1 MTENMNN
8 YLIFNLMGP
17 YKTNCYYSIILSRSK
32 DEIKMGASPQVA
44 QGDGGLDW
52 DRSVQ
57 HSAKKE
63 KVADQ
68 LDDMLI

>member
-8 YLIFNLMGP
+8 HLIFNLMGP

-32 DEIKMGASPQVA
+32 DEIKMGVSPQVA

-52 DRSVQ
+52 DRSV
-57 HSAKKE
+57 
-63 KVADQ
+63 
-68 LDDMLI
+68 